1 MECIEDYYTYY
12 VQIME
17 IPEDVFW
24 NAEIPFL
31 DRIVANK
38 TAYDEWLSSVME
50 KERKKIGKK

>member
-38 TAYDEWLSSVME
+38 AAYDEWLSSVME

>member
-1 MECIEDYYTYY
+1 LECIEDYYTYY

>member
-1 MECIEDYYTYY
+1 
-12 VQIME
+12 ME
-17 IPEDVFW
+17 IPEDVFL

-50 KERKKIGKK
+50 KERKKVGKK

>member
-1 MECIEDYYTYY
+1 MERIEDYYTYY

-50 KERKKIGKK
+50 KERKKVGKK

>member
-17 IPEDVFW
+17 IPIDVFW

>member
-1 MECIEDYYTYY
+1 MEDIEDFYTYY

-17 IPEDVFW
+17 IPEDIFW

-38 TAYDEWLSSVME
+38 TAYDEWLSDAMD
-50 KERKKIGKK
+50 KERKRRGKK

>member
-50 KERKKIGKK
+50 KERKKVGKK

>member
-17 IPEDVFW
+17 IPEEVFW

>member
-17 IPEDVFW
+17 FPEDVFW

>member
-38 TAYDEWLSSVME
+38 TAYDEWLSGVME

>member
-38 TAYDEWLSSVME
+38 TAYDEWLTSVME
-50 KERKKIGKK
+50 KERKKVGKK